1 VVIADLVVPNLE
13 ARSLALDFETLRGL
27 SENLS
32 TSSPLASLARITA
45 NEIMNV
51 FSEDDPKSIRKCR
64 QIAEKVLGQD
74 WEGKLMKVRGREG
87 KDGDGRLWAI
97 GHCHIDTACE

>member
-1 VVIADLVVPNLE
+1 V
-13 ARSLALDFETLRGL
+13 
-27 SENLS
+27 
-32 TSSPLASLARITA
+32 
-45 NEIMNV
+45 
-51 FSEDDPKSIRKCR
+51 DDPKSIRKCR